1 MKTNQ
6 NSKLLPVDKALLAAV
21 LLIPQLAH
29 AEGAPEKTVISYKYL
44 DYKDWQPGDD
54 RIRVKAH
61 AVSAV
66 APINE
71 QWSFS
76 GALVT
81 DTVSGASPAYHTQA
95 ITPMRDEREMMDI
108 GITRHFQNSSL
119 TVNASYSG
127 EEDYISRSLAVTG
140 TLQNESRNTTLT
152 LGAGYTHD
160 SINPSV
166 GDIHGTK
173 NIQDVLVGVT
183 QVFTKNDIAQLTLR
197 HSTGTGYYTDPYK
210 AFDKRPETRNAST
223 VLLRWN
229 HHFDQTDGSARLS
242 YRYYTD
248 TFDIKAHTLGVE
260 YAHPLRSGWTLTPLV
275 RLHTQ
280 SAANFFVE
288 VDPALQGTGQFTL
301 PAETATYYS
310 EDQRLASF
318 GAVTLGLKVAKQ
330 ISPDLSVDVKYEAY
344 RQRNSWSLNGSGGEG
359 LAPFSARSIQLGMT
373 YQF

>member
-1 MKTNQ
+1 MKTKQ

-29 AEGAPEKTVISYKYL
+29 AESAPEKTVISYKYL
-44 DYKDWQPGDD
+44 DYKDWQPDAD

-61 AVSAV
+61 AVSAIV
-66 APINE
+66 PISE

-95 ITPMRDEREMMDI
+95 ITPMRDEREMVDI
-108 GITRHFQNSSL
+108 GITRYFQNSSL
-119 TVNASYSG
+119 TINTSYSG
-127 EEDYISRSLAVTG
+127 EEDYTSRSLSVTG

-166 GDIHGTK
+166 GDAQGTK
-173 NIQDVLVGVT
+173 NIQDVLIGIT
-183 QVFTKNDIAQLTLR
+183 QVITKNDIAQLMLR
-197 HSTGTGYYTDPYK
+197 HSTGSGYYTDPYK

-242 YRYYTD
+242 YRHYTD
-248 TFDIKAHTLGVE
+248 TFDIKAHTLGAE
-260 YAHPLRSGWTLTPLV
+260 YAQPLNNGWTLTPLV

-280 SAANFFVE
+280 SAASFFVE
-288 VDPALQGTGQFTL
+288 VDPALQNAGQFTL
-301 PAETATYYS
+301 PAETAAYYS

-318 GAVTLGLKVAKQ
+318 GAITLGLKVAKQ
-330 ISPDLSVDVKYEAY
+330 ISPDLSVDMKYESY
-344 RQRNSWSLNGSGGEG
+344 QQRNSWSLNGSGSEG